1 MLFMETLWQDL
12 RYAIRTLG
20 KTRGLTAVAILSLA
34 LGIGANT
41 TIFTFINGLL
51 LRPPMVHDPERLLE
65 VWQRNTTR
73 GSGIGSDMQL
83 SFPEYEHYRDH
94 NSTFTEMGAFTG
106 ETPAMI
112 WNRAGEGETL
122 RAALVSA
129 NFFSILGIQPTLGRG
144 FLPEEDRDATATPV
158 VVLSH
163 AMWEQRLGSDPA
175 IVGKTLTLNGGSY
188 TVVGVAPAAFTG
200 LIVGFSPDVW
210 TPMSMQRAVSP
221 GLNLNERRMHWLL
234 AIGRLKPGVTRQ
246 QAAADLAVLGQQL
259 ARDFPETNKNLMPDV
274 VPVELVPSPFRG
286 VAGGISA
293 VLMAIVGLVLL
304 IACAN
309 VANLLLAKASSR
321 RREVAVRMALGANR
335 RRLVQQLLT
344 ESVLIAAISG
354 VIGLLLS
361 LWVAPLL
368 LSLRPASL
376 AFVVNVSPDIRVL
389 AFTLL
394 ASIATGIVFGLAP
407 ALQQSKS
414 NQVEN
419 LKDGSA
425 HGGSSRSRLRNALVV
440 AQVTAC
446 VVLLVGAS
454 LCLRSLLN
462 ARSIDPGFDIRN
474 TVAGGLNVQTFGYDQ
489 SRGRAFY
496 ARLLERVRAIPGVRS
511 ASLAD
516 HLPLGQIMR
525 MQGVEID
532 GYEGSRAPSG
542 MRGLPLDMA
551 LVGPDYFDAMG
562 ISVLSGRSFKN
573 TDDEKAPPVVMI
585 NQQMSE
591 RFWPHQNPVG
601 QFVTLMGSE
610 GSRTRAEIVG
620 VVKTGKYASLGEDP
634 KSFFYRPLLQEYE
647 PGAQLIVRTAAD
659 TPIIDALRHEVRA
672 LDPRMALVGVETLEQ
687 HMQLPLFP
695 ARAAGL
701 LLGLFGLLALTLA
714 IVGLYGVMSYSVSQR
729 TREIGVR
736 MALGARRIDV
746 VRLILGQGLR
756 LTLTGMAIGVLCS
769 VALTWVLRSVL
780 YGISATDPVSFLA
793 VAIVLTMV
801 AAIASYVPAR
811 WATRVDPIRALRTE

>member
-1 MLFMETLWQDL
+1 MPVMETLWQDL

-20 KTRGLTAVAILSLA
+20 KTPALTLVGIFSLA

-41 TIFTFINGLL
+41 TIFTVINGLL
-51 LRPPMVHDPERLLE
+51 LRPPMVQEPARLLE
-65 VWQRNTTR
+65 VWQHNTTR

-94 NSTFTEMGAFTG
+94 NNTFSELGAFTG

-112 WNRAGEGETL
+112 WNRAGEGETVQ
-122 RAALVSA
+122 AALVSA
-129 NFFSILGIQPTLGRG
+129 NFFSILGIEPALGRG
-144 FLPEEDRDATATPV
+144 FLRDEDQGTTAAPV

-163 AMWEQRLGSDPA
+163 AMWQQRLGSDPA
-175 IVGKTLTLNGGSY
+175 IVGKSLTLNGNSY
-188 TVVGVAPAAFTG
+188 TVVGVAPAAFNG

-210 TPMSMQRAVSP
+210 TPMSMHRAVSP
-221 GLNLNERRMHWLL
+221 GLDLSERRMHWLL
-234 AIGRLKPGVTRQ
+234 AIGRLKPGVTPRQ
-246 QAAADLAVLGQQL
+246 ASADLAVLGQQL

-293 VLMAIVGLVLL
+293 VLMAVVGLVLL

-321 RREVAVRMALGANR
+321 RREVAVRIALGANR
-335 RRLVQQLLT
+335 RRLIQQMLT
-344 ESVLIAAISG
+344 ESVVIAGIAG
-354 VIGLLLS
+354 ALGLLLS
-361 LWVAPLL
+361 LWAAPLL

-376 AFVVNVSPDIRVL
+376 SFVVNVSPDTRVL

-394 ASIATGIVFGLAP
+394 ASIVTGVVFGLTP
-407 ALQQSKS
+407 ALQHSKS

-419 LKDGSA
+419 LKDGSV

-462 ARSIDPGFDIRN
+462 ARSIDPGFDTRN
-474 TVAGGLNVQTFGYDQ
+474 AVTGGLNVNTFGYDQ

-496 ARLLERVRAIPGVRS
+496 TQLLDRVRAVPGVRS

-525 MQGVEID
+525 MQGIEID
-532 GYEGSRAPSG
+532 GHEAPRAPSG
-542 MRGLPLDMA
+542 MRGLPIDMA

-562 ISVLSGRSFKN
+562 IPVLSGRSFRG

-585 NQQMSE
+585 NQQMAE

-601 QFVTLMGSE
+601 QFLTLMGSE
-610 GSRTRAEIVG
+610 GSRTRAEIIG

-647 PGAQLIVRTAAD
+647 PGAQLIVRTAGE
-659 TPIIDALRHEVRA
+659 TPVIDALRREVRA
-672 LDPRMALVGVETLEQ
+672 LDSRMALVGVETLEQ

-746 VRLILGQGLR
+746 VRLILAQGLR
-756 LTLTGMAIGVLCS
+756 LTFIGMGIGAACS
-769 VALTWVLRSVL
+769 LALTWVLRSVL
-780 YGISATDPVSFLA
+780 YGIGAADPVSFLA
-793 VAIVLTMV
+793 VGLVLTMV
-801 AAIASYVPAR
+801 AAAASYVPAR
-811 WATRVDPIRALRTE
+811 WATRVDPMRALRTE

>member
-1 MLFMETLWQDL
+1 
-12 RYAIRTLG
+12 
-20 KTRGLTAVAILSLA
+20 
-34 LGIGANT
+34 
-41 TIFTFINGLL
+41 
-51 LRPPMVHDPERLLE
+51 
-65 VWQRNTTR
+65 
-73 GSGIGSDMQL
+73 
-83 SFPEYEHYRDH
+83 
-94 NSTFTEMGAFTG
+94 
-106 ETPAMI
+106 
-112 WNRAGEGETL
+112 
-122 RAALVSA
+122 
-129 NFFSILGIQPTLGRG
+129 
-144 FLPEEDRDATATPV
+144 
-158 VVLSH
+158 
-163 AMWEQRLGSDPA
+163 
-175 IVGKTLTLNGGSY
+175 
-188 TVVGVAPAAFTG
+188 
-200 LIVGFSPDVW
+200 
-210 TPMSMQRAVSP
+210 
-221 GLNLNERRMHWLL
+221 
-234 AIGRLKPGVTRQ
+234 
-246 QAAADLAVLGQQL
+246 
-259 ARDFPETNKNLMPDV
+259 
-274 VPVELVPSPFRG
+274 
-286 VAGGISA
+286 
-293 VLMAIVGLVLL
+293 
-304 IACAN
+304 
-309 VANLLLAKASSR
+309 
-321 RREVAVRMALGANR
+321 
-335 RRLVQQLLT
+335 
-344 ESVLIAAISG
+344 
-354 VIGLLLS
+354 
-361 LWVAPLL
+361 
-368 LSLRPASL
+368 
-376 AFVVNVSPDIRVL
+376 
-389 AFTLL
+389 
-394 ASIATGIVFGLAP
+394 
-407 ALQQSKS
+407 
-414 NQVEN
+414 
-419 LKDGSA
+419 
-425 HGGSSRSRLRNALVV
+425 
-440 AQVTAC
+440 VTAC

>member
-361 LWVAPLL
+361 LWVVPLL

-414 NQVEN
+414 NQVEH

-634 KSFFYRPLLQEYE
+634 KSFFYRSLLQEYE

-736 MALGARRIDV
+736 MALGAQRIDV